1 MAKEN
6 LTKSTDLAVHD
17 GAHGGKRMK
26 SKPVSSICENDIPE
40 INAILAKQDT
50 VNLTPGPNG
59 TVKIIHIRRKIVK
72 TVQGND
78 CAKS

>member
-1 MAKEN
+1 MSNKPASEI
-6 LTKSTDLAVHD
+6 TADDLPA
-17 GAHGGKRMK
+17 
-26 SKPVSSICENDIPE
+26 

-72 TVQGND
+72 TTQGKA
-78 CAKS
+78 CVKS

>member
-1 MAKEN
+1 
-6 LTKSTDLAVHD
+6 
-17 GAHGGKRMK
+17 MK
-26 SKPVSSICENDIPE
+26 NKQVSAICADDIPE

-78 CAKS
+78 CTKSGKELYP